1 VQSYES
7 TGFSDDYFQNC
18 FIFAGSQLTTAL
30 STMNLFFSDT
40 LPVGRPEK
48 EKQLN
53 QKAKAIWM
61 TGLSGSGKSTIGLGL
76 ERALFERGYLVQ
88 LLDGDIVRTGINSN
102 LKFSVA
108 DRVENIRRI
117 AEVTRLFLQCGI
129 ITIDCFISP
138 TDEIRSM
145 ARKIIGTEDFL
156 EVFVDASLATCETR
170 DVKGLYAKA
179 RKGLIPDFTGISSP
193 FESPFHPDLVLN
205 TMEMGVEATV
215 QKALDFILP
224 QIQLNS
230 Q

>member
-1 VQSYES
+1 M
-7 TGFSDDYFQNC
+7 TPFQNS
-18 FIFAGSQLTTAL
+18 FIFAVYLHLPSVYY
-30 STMNLFFSDT
+30 MDLFFSDIS
-40 LPVGRPEK
+40 PVGRPEK

-76 ERALFERGYLVQ
+76 ERALFNQGYLVQ

-102 LKFSVA
+102 LHFSVA

-138 TDEIRSM
+138 TDDIRKM
-145 ARKIIGTEDFL
+145 AKEIIGTDDFI
-156 EVFVDASLATCETR
+156 EVFVDASLETCENR

-179 RKGLIPDFTGISSP
+179 RKGLITDFTGISSP
-193 FESPFHPDLVLN
+193 FDVPVNPDLILN
-205 TMEMGVEATV
+205 TMEMNVETTV
-215 QKALDFILP
+215 KKALDFILP
-224 QIQLNS
+224 QIRING
-230 Q
+230 